1 MRTPAVVLL
10 LALTLAACS
19 PSTPPSPGSAAAA
32 SPVQTGPTPSPT
44 STVAPSTAPTATAS
58 PLTLADAKS
67 CPATKPVKAPADIGD
82 LLFGYTSAFGNS
94 DLWVGGLGENG
105 VILADSRML
114 ESDGSIGWKF
124 GWWRI
129 APGTLTI
136 TGRRLDA
143 PAPPARASVP
153 EGYGPEGFQAS
164 GVSFPTEGCWE
175 ITGSVGGSTLTFVTF
190 VLRT

>member
-10 LALTLAACS
+10 LALTFAACS

-105 VILADSRML
+105 MILADSRML